1 MTPDASDRHVQLD
14 TVHNFRDIGGY
25 EAMGGMLV
33 RTGVVFRADGLYRL
47 ALSEADVAVVRDLGI
62 RTVIDLRSD
71 QELIDRGRFPIDKH
85 AVDFHHVPIIDK
97 TWEHT
102 DVPDFDN
109 DVDFLVWAYEQML
122 EEGRDNFR
130 RALTII
136 ADSPQLPVVYH
147 CAAGKDRTGL
157 LTMLLLGI
165 LGVHDD
171 DIVHDYALSQEAMKR
186 MLSWLEVNFPEG
198 AERMKSGPTYYM
210 AAHPDAMFTIINSLR
225 EQHGTFDDIVMSFGL
240 SASSIATL
248 RSVLLV

>member
-1 MTPDASDRHVQLD
+1 MSSDSHNRHIDLEA
-14 TVHNFRDIGGY
+14 VHNFRDVGGY
-25 EAMGGMLV
+25 EAMGGTLV
-33 RTGVVFRADGLYRL
+33 RTGAVYRADGLYRL
-47 ALSEADVAVVRDLGI
+47 AMSESDLEVVRGLAI

-71 QELIDRGRFPIDKH
+71 QELADRGRFPVDKH
-85 AVDFHHVPIIDK
+85 EVDFHHVPIIDK

-122 EEGRDNFR
+122 EEGRDKFQ

-136 ADSPQLPVVYH
+136 ADSAQLPVVYH

-171 DIVHDYALSQEAMKR
+171 DIVHDYALSRDAMRR
-186 MLSWLEVNFPEG
+186 MLAWLEVNYPEG
-198 AERMKSGPTYYM
+198 AERMRSGPTYYM
-210 AAHPDAMFTIINSLR
+210 AAHPDAMQIIINALR
-225 EQHGTFDDIVMSFGL
+225 ERHGSFDDIAMSFGV
-240 SASSIATL
+240 SASTIATL
-248 RSVLLV
+248 RSTLLV